1 MVAPRSVSP
10 ALAFITIGALYITQ
24 GLPMGLAFMALP
36 AMLRSLGYSTEAIGM
51 VGVVIL
57 PWALKFLWAPLVDRA
72 EGGRLGRRQSWIVP
86 AQIVVVLLYALI
98 ALSAAANASILIVI
112 GLLLVANTVSATQ
125 DIATDGWAVELMRG
139 PELAWANGLQVG
151 GFALG
156 MLIGGAATLAVFEE
170 GGWLSAFGLLGL
182 LTAASIVPVLMIPR
196 EAGQRVGAGPFARPG
211 LLRTIRRPGAVL
223 MLSVAALFHFAESI
237 AGSMLGPILID
248 SGLSLREVGIV
259 TGAGVA
265 CTAVLGAGVGGPLS
279 HRFGAVRTAIV
290 SGTLTALSLLLWSLM
305 AVWGSVS
312 LTGAISVMLVGGIT
326 GGVAYVAFFTI
337 FMQWASPD
345 QAGTDFT
352 VLQCTESCTNIVAAI
367 VAGQLA
373 ALIGFSGLFAAASL
387 VGIVAIAWIAF
398 ALMRQ
403 AHTSAASPAQI
414 PQENA

>member
-1 MVAPRSVSP
+1 MAAPRSVSP

-72 EGGRLGRRQSWIVP
+72 QGGRLGRRQSWIVP
-86 AQIVVVLLYALI
+86 AQIIVVLLYALI

-112 GLLLVANTVSATQ
+112 GLLLIANTVSATQ

-170 GGWLSAFGLLGL
+170 GGWLSAFGLPGL
-182 LTAASIVPVLMIPR
+182 VTAASIVPVLMIPR
-196 EAGQRVGAGPFARPG
+196 EAEQKVVAGPLARPG
-211 LLRTIRRPGAVL
+211 LLRTVRRPGAML
-223 MLSVAALFHFAESI
+223 MLSVAALFHFAESM
-237 AGSMLGPILID
+237 AGSMLGPFLID
-248 SGLSLREVGIV
+248 SGLSLRDVGIV
-259 TGAGVA
+259 TGTGVT
-265 CTAVLGAGVGGPLS
+265 CTAVLGAGLGGALT
-279 HRFGAVRTAIV
+279 HRFGAARTAIV
-290 SGTLTALSLLLWSLM
+290 SGTLAALSLLFWFLLAM
-305 AVWGSVS
+305 EGSVS
-312 LTGAISVMLVGGIT
+312 LGGAISVMLVGGIT

-352 VLQCTESCTNIVAAI
+352 VLQCTESWTNIVAAI
-367 VAGQLA
+367 LAGQMA
-373 ALIGFSGLFAAASL
+373 ALIGFPGLFLAASFA
-387 VGIVAIAWIAF
+387 GIAAMAWIAF
-398 ALMRQ
+398 ALVRQ
-403 AHTSAASPAQI
+403 TGTSAAKPI
-414 PQENA
+414 